1 MLHLSADYIQLGNE
15 KHEKHW
21 SFIISV
27 AGYHT
32 DRQAVFLKTGGP
44 RASTASVPAIAD
56 A

>member
-1 MLHLSADYIQLGNE
+1 MLHLSADYIQLGN
-15 KHEKHW
+15 EKHW

-32 DRQAVFLKTGGP
+32 DRQAVVLKTGGP